1 MDVLMK
7 FRNVFLLSGSGA
19 IVVFLALA
27 VVHFLESDEPF
38 RLRDRNW
45 SEPLLSGIIFGLLVE
60 FDYLIP
66 HATLVVTIFGFL
78 ILGAAVAIRY
88 RS

>member
-1 MDVLMK
+1 MSYHYTITLISLMPGGGC
-7 FRNVFLLSGSGA
+7 LA

-27 VVHFLESDEPF
+27 LVDFLESDEPF
-38 RLRDRNW
+38 RLRDRDYGGA
-45 SEPLLSGIIFGLLVE
+45 LLSGIIFGLLVE

-78 ILGAAVAIRY
+78 ILGAAVTIR
-88 RS
+88 